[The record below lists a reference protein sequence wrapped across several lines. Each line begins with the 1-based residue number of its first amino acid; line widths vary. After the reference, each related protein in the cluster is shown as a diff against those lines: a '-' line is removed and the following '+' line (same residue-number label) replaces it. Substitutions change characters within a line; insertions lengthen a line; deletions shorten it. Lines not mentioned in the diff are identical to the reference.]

1 MLNRLKPPCGVA
13 CRWKNLRKVWSVEA
27 KKKAMR
33 RGAASWTSKYC
44 WGSAGF
50 KRQGQFSGSKGWS
63 YDRAQRLCKEAS

>member
-1 MLNRLKPPCGVA
+1 MSMEKPQEGME
-13 CRWKNLRKVWSVEA
+13 CRGQEESDAEG
-27 KKKAMR
+27 
-33 RGAASWTSKYC
+33 GAASWTSKYC